1 MAREIV
7 LSASAMF
14 LAIVLPQVLLLFIW
28 KVQLVKVFEIF
39 SFANAQHRFFEI
51 LAALIPLVI
60 LEAIIG
66 VIFMMDSRLNS
77 VLNRLTTVF
86 VATAA
91 AFGARTNGAD
101 TPLLK
106 AEACVRTQFE
116 KNGFDASKSE
126 ADVSGVRVSGDRNG
140 SPHITVFLRRNSTP
154 EIRIGGVDGRFAL
167 MPEHASL
174 APVERLTEALSAHCS
189 KAADNRSPQ
198 ATRGL
203 LNPT

>member
-1 MAREIV
+1 VAREIV

-77 VLNRLTTVF
+77 VLNRL
-86 VATAA
+86 
-91 AFGARTNGAD
+91 
-101 TPLLK
+101 
-106 AEACVRTQFE
+106 
-116 KNGFDASKSE
+116 
-126 ADVSGVRVSGDRNG
+126 
-140 SPHITVFLRRNSTP
+140 ITMPFLNLIIVNCSFQHG
-154 EIRIGGVDGRFAL
+154 E
-167 MPEHASL
+167 EHL
-174 APVERLTEALSAHCS
+174 PPALS
-189 KAADNRSPQ
+189 
-198 ATRGL
+198 
-203 LNPT
+203 PTQRRFVR